1 MVEKYHHTKFI
12 MKCFLGEEKMK
23 TNEDKKMVKLAFFS
37 SKTAVFRLILKK
49 KSTQSLFDAWSF
61 LLVHIRFS
69 PSEEPKNFVNCI
81 L

>member
-1 MVEKYHHTKFI
+1 MFSGRRED
-12 MKCFLGEEKMK
+12 
-23 TNEDKKMVKLAFFS
+23 EDKRRQENGQTCIFFLQI
-37 SKTAVFRLILKK
+37 KTAVFRLILKK